1 MPRRYTKKSENI
13 TNDIRSIDM
22 KLQKMKKVREGKYLK
37 TYELS
42 YLNKAG
48 KEKVYEIVS
57 HADMDDPAQLG
68 ERVSGMSIA
77 AHRGDRLLLLREY
90 RMGVGRYV
98 YNLCAGMV
106 EEGESIED
114 AIRRELYEETGLS
127 VKRIERILPPAFA
140 AVSITDIKNQ
150 IAFVEVEDDGDI
162 TDEHT
167 SANEEIRAGFYSPA
181 EVKHLLETEEFTS
194 RCQIVAYMFLSANRG
209 VNGDGSF

>member
-1 MPRRYTKKSENI
+1 MQ
-13 TNDIRSIDM
+13 
-22 KLQKMKKVREGKYLK
+22 LQKMNKVRDGKYLK
-37 TYELS
+37 TYELT

-57 HADMDDPAQLG
+57 HTNMEDPAQLG
-68 ERVSGMSIA
+68 KRVSGMSIA
-77 AHRGDRLLLLREY
+77 AHRGDKLLLLREY

-106 EEGESIED
+106 EEGENIEE
-114 AIRRELYEETGLS
+114 AVQRELYEETGLKL
-127 VKRIERILPPAFA
+127 KRIEMILPPAFA

-150 IAFVEVEDDGDI
+150 IAFVEVEEDGEI

-167 SANEEIRAGFYSPA
+167 SANEEIRAKFYSPQ
-181 EVKHLLETEEFTS
+181 EVKELLETQEFTS